1 MTYTNSM
8 HEAGNPKPVLWDNQ
22 RKGGEEGGK
31 GIQDG
36 GGGNMNTC
44 G

>member
-8 HEAGNPKPVLWDNQ
+8 HEAGNLKPVLWDNQ
-22 RKGGEEGGK
+22 RESWEEGGK